1 MKPSEQKICVLGMW
15 HLGTV
20 TSACLA
26 DLGYTVVGYDER
38 EDTVK
43 SLQKG
48 KAIIDEPAL
57 DELIR
62 KNIKKK
68 KLSFSS
74 SLKESIKDCKIVIL
88 AIDTPLDE
96 EDNVDLTQ
104 VLRISQEIAKEAK
117 NDILL
122 IVQSQVPVGTCHQI
136 HKILKENN
144 SLNFEIAYVPENLRL
159 GNAITIF
166 NNPDRIVVG
175 ADDPTTLKKVN
186 DFFSIIKAPF
196 VNMDL
201 KSAEMSKHAINA
213 FLANCISFVNE
224 LGNLCEEVGAD
235 SEMVSKSLTTESRI
249 GSKLPLKP
257 GLGFAGGTLAR
268 DLKIIKTLQKK
279 HKLSGF
285 MVNAILQTNYEQ
297 NIIALNK
304 LKKLFGDLNGL
315 RVGILGL
322 TYKPGTNTLRRS
334 SSIEIISKLLEGGAF
349 VKAFDPAIHSLELF
363 EGKKFILVNKSNEV
377 AKDSDVVLL
386 MTDWPEFKNIIFKEF
401 YDLMKKKVF
410 LDMKN
415 MFDPKNMR
423 ELGFT
428 YVGVGKK

>member
-38 EDTVK
+38 EDAVK

-48 KAIIDEPAL
+48 KAIIDEPDL
-57 DELIR
+57 DELII
-62 KNIKKK
+62 KNIKNK

-74 SLKESIKDCKIVIL
+74 SLKESIKDCNIVIL
-88 AIDTPLDE
+88 AIDTPLDD

-122 IVQSQVPVGTCHQI
+122 VVQSQVPVGTCHQI
-136 HKILKENN
+136 HKILKESS

-159 GNAITIF
+159 GNAIAIF

-175 ADDPTTLKKVN
+175 ADNPTTLKKVN

-196 VNMDL
+196 INMDL

-285 MVNAILQTNYEQ
+285 MVDAILQTNYEQ
-297 NIIALNK
+297 NVIALKK
-304 LKKLFGDLNGL
+304 LKKLFGEINGL

-334 SSIEIISKLLEGGAF
+334 SSIEIVSKLLEGGAI
-349 VKAFDPAIHSLELF
+349 VKAFDPAIHSLGLF
-363 EGKKFILVNKSNEV
+363 EDKKFTLVNKPNEV
-377 AKDSDVVLL
+377 AKDSDAVLL